1 MKILPGACVQL
12 ALRILVIFST
22 VSTASG
28 QSVAAWITIRN
39 DTTSE
44 ILIQDVVVVNGK
56 NRYGKAIKLLP
67 GESVRENQTKAGT
80 KTLRVFDPTNT
91 ETPIAKGKLEWK
103 SDDVTYSI
111 QTEKNTTNIAAVP
124 PPAKKP

>member
-1 MKILPGACVQL
+1 M
-12 ALRILVIFST
+12 
-22 VSTASG
+22 
-28 QSVAAWITIRN
+28 
-39 DTTSE
+39 
-44 ILIQDVVVVNGK
+44 GK
-56 NRYGKAIKLLP
+56 RIKLLP

-80 KTLRVFDPTNT
+80 KMLFVFDPPNT
-91 ETPIAKGKLEWK
+91 KTPIAKGKLEWK